1 MAIPINI
8 AKIKLFILKYKKLIV
23 LSIAGSL
30 LLAIILS
37 VALATYNVFRQNDT
51 NKEAAKSAD
60 IIKKSQINPVT
71 SVGSLIELQADMR
84 AGKYAVAKE
93 KAELILDQQNK
104 TEADTVGA
112 YATLSIAC
120 LKLADFACMDRVFA
134 YTKESKQL
142 DYYTIVDAARLAKS
156 KNLPA
161 KAKEYYKLALDDID
175 AKGGKTYL
183 DKQTEGLEVVLD
195 YNEIAEGA
203 K

>member
-1 MAIPINI
+1 MAIPVNI
-8 AKIKLFILKYKKLIV
+8 AKIKLFILKHKKLIV

-30 LLAIILS
+30 LLAVIIS
-37 VALATYNVFRQNDT
+37 IALATYSVFRQKDT

-60 IIKKSQINPVT
+60 IIKKSQVNPVA

-84 AGKYAVAKE
+84 DGKYAIAKE
-93 KAELILDQQNK
+93 KAELILDQQNR

-112 YATLSIAC
+112 YTTLATAC
-120 LKLADFACMDRVFA
+120 LKLADFVCLDRVFA
-134 YTKESKQL
+134 YNKESKLL
-142 DYYTIVDAARLAKS
+142 DYYTIVDAARLAKT

-175 AKGGKTYL
+175 AKGGKAYL
-183 DKQTEGLEVVLD
+183 DKQTEGLQVALD